1 MFLGVFSADWIFSL
15 HCCFF
20 RCFYSTTNFTIAF
33 PIVFISRTFITITVF
48 VRNPA
53 FVLFYRECYGFK
65 RVFFT
70 LTRFLSYTPSW
81 HLAQPSHTFFILHSF
96 LTFGTTFYFI
106 KASLGP
112 AVPPWRWLQDVPL
125 RFKTDLAHLFVE
137 SHSVQQNVI
146 VSRFYLCVKALRNTI
161 SASSMFCTLYLI
173 TMCIAKPISYPLSH
187 RSC

>member
-81 HLAQPSHTFFILHSF
+81 HLAQPSILSRLPWGQQFQLEGGCRISHWGSKQTWPICLLNHTVFSKR
-96 LTFGTTFYFI
+96 Y
-106 KASLGP
+106 
-112 AVPPWRWLQDVPL
+112 
-125 RFKTDLAHLFVE
+125 
-137 SHSVQQNVI
+137 
-146 VSRFYLCVKALRNTI
+146 
-161 SASSMFCTLYLI
+161 
-173 TMCIAKPISYPLSH
+173 
-187 RSC
+187 